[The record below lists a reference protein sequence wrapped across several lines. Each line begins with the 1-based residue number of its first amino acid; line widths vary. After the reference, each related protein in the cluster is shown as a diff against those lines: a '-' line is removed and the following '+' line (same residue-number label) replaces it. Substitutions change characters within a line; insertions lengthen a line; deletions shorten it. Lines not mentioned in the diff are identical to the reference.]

1 MYCIKYGIKSGYL
14 FPGSNNKDVINEK
27 TIINYFS
34 VIKEDYKL
42 NNNITFH
49 SLRHS
54 FATYY
59 LANGGSLLA
68 LQTMLE
74 HVELDTNVIYIHL
87 AQNFNQLEYIKNHK
101 LSKEQW
107 KVFNVIRICIR

>member
-1 MYCIKYGIKSGYL
+1 MQNIVRKIIYS
-14 FPGSNNKDVINEK
+14 K

-34 VIKEDYKL
+34 VLKDTYNL
-42 NNNITFH
+42 PDNITFH

-68 LQTMLE
+68 LQSMLG
-74 HVELDTNVIYIHL
+74 HTNLNTTNIYLHL
-87 AQNFNQLEYIKNHK
+87 SQNFNELEGIKY
-101 LSKEQW
+101 
-107 KVFNVIRICIR
+107 V